1 MNALDPQKMTLACR
15 PKIIFLNQLFAITQF
30 QDLFVKDHSRF
41 AGGSLQS
48 EQITTGS
55 VHGPIIIAGS
65 AVACDRHPGGHC
77 AKGLQKYRCR
87 WRRHLF
93 FIPTSQCPCR
103 SDRHHQYC
111 PWTLRGC
118 TCRWATRLMESQRR
132 VLEESIDRRERNN
145 PSADQGVAQGAA
157 ASNTPNRQ
165 SITDALA
172 EQLQRSR
179 STSRDTRPAGAG
191 GNSSR
196 SRSSR

>member
-118 TCRWATRLMESQRR
+118 TCRWATKADGVTKARA
-132 VLEESIDRRERNN
+132 RREYR
-145 PSADQGVAQGAA
+145 QERTQ
-157 ASNTPNRQ
+157 Q
-165 SITDALA
+165 SICRSRRCPRRRRIEYAKSPVDYRRARRTVATLPFHQPRHTSRGCGW
-172 EQLQRSR
+172 QLQS
-179 STSRDTRPAGAG
+179 
-191 GNSSR
+191 
-196 SRSSR
+196 

>member
-1 MNALDPQKMTLACR
+1 VNRSQLVRSMGQSLSLVVLLLAIGTPAAIAQKVYKSIDADGVVTYSSSPPRNAPVDQIDTINIAPGPSEAAR
-15 PKIIFLNQLFAITQF
+15 A
-30 QDLFVKDHSRF
+30 
-41 AGGSLQS
+41 AGQ
-48 EQITTGS
+48 Q
-55 VHGPIIIAGS
+55 
-65 AVACDRHPGGHC
+65 
-77 AKGLQKYRCR
+77 
-87 WRRHLF
+87 
-93 FIPTSQCPCR
+93 
-103 SDRHHQYC
+103 
-111 PWTLRGC
+111 
-118 TCRWATRLMESQRR
+118 RLMESQRR